1 MDDMLFRYVHR
12 VGRTARAG
20 KAGTAITLSEEK
32 QVSFQRNL
40 PEPTSSFSLQVKNFL
55 KMMREGGVNG
65 IAKSDVGEEELGE
78 LREEYKVSLEKT
90 KLELEEEK
98 HQRQRKQVKR
108 KAESTNVSFSGGKKR
123 KSNVK

>member
-1 MDDMLFRYVHR
+1 
-12 VGRTARAG
+12 
-20 KAGTAITLSEEK
+20 
-32 QVSFQRNL
+32 
-40 PEPTSSFSLQVKNFL
+40 
-55 KMMREGGVNG
+55 MMREGGVNG

-108 KAESTNVSFSGGKKR
+108 SRFL
-123 KSNVK
+123 SNEICLNQPVPFLSRSKTS